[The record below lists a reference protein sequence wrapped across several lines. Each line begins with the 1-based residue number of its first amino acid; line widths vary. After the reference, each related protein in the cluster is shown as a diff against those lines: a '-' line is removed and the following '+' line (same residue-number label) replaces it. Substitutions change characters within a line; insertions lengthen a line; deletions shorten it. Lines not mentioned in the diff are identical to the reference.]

1 MTKATRRDKS
11 QVITLLKNSFID
23 NRSVNYIIKQDR
35 HREERILALMDYSFE
50 MCLRFGEVWVSED
63 RSAAA
68 LVLYPQNKHLSIC
81 SVWLDVKLI
90 FQAIGIAGITRAL
103 ERETRI
109 KAKQPKEPM
118 TYLWFIGVDPSYQHQ
133 GIGGR
138 LLSDIITLSDEM
150 NLSVYLETS
159 TLKNLPWYERFS
171 FYRYDQL
178 ELDYTIYFFKRDPD
192 K

>member
-1 MTKATRRDKS
+1 MIKATRRDKS
-11 QVITLLKNSFID
+11 QVITLLKDSFID
-23 NRSVNYIIKQDR
+23 NRSVNYIIKQDK
-35 HREERILALMDYSFE
+35 HRERRMLALMDYSFE
-50 MCLRFGEVWVSED
+50 MCFRFGEVWVSED
-63 RSAAA
+63 RNAAA
-68 LVLYPQNKHLSIC
+68 LILYPQRKHLSIF
-81 SVWLDVKLI
+81 SVWLDIKLI

-103 ERETRI
+103 EREARI

-150 NLSVYLETS
+150 NLPVCLETS
-159 TLKNLPWYERFS
+159 TLKNLPWYERFN
-171 FYRYDQL
+171 FYHYDQL
-178 ELDYTIYFFKRDPD
+178 EFDYTLYFFKREPD